1 MTQRQEKR
9 ASILT
14 SLHKL
19 NKQTNYINMKIT
31 EQQKQQINELT
42 KNKFESLDLLYILE
56 TADQTNIED
65 LTQYIDEQTNGF
77 FVEIIY
83 YTVAMKIL
91 RENDPSLNDSLAL
104 AKDYGF
110 ELDNLNSEK
119 LASLLASDMERNN
132 YYEIQDELAQ
142 ILFPEVVE

>member
-1 MTQRQEKR
+1 
-9 ASILT
+9 
-14 SLHKL
+14 
-19 NKQTNYINMKIT
+19 MKIT